1 MAAESRH
8 ADTSWLLS
16 LCAARMGASMMFLS
30 YPAVLPIVQREMSPR
45 AALIRRGGPGDGRS
59 VSWEWADCSA
69 SVRCSGFALFP
80 KVGGKPPTGGDPAF
94 PVRCPSF
101 QPPH

>member
-1 MAAESRH
+1 MIAAESRH

-45 AALIRRGGPGDGRS
+45 AALIRRGGPGDGR
-59 VSWEWADCSA
+59 
-69 SVRCSGFALFP
+69 CSGFALFP